1 MSEPGHDSSAPSHAD
16 ASFATRAVHAG
27 WDPFA
32 ERTGAVMPPIYMTS
46 TYVQDAPAEP
56 REGFEYSRTQNPT
69 RFALQDA
76 LADLEGAAA
85 ALACPSGM
93 AAIQTLMLM
102 LKPGDR
108 IVATRDLYG
117 GSHRLFSKVLER
129 FGLVFEYRDTT
140 TEAAFEDLP
149 TDTRLL
155 YLETPS
161 NPTLG
166 ITSIAAAAAAARR
179 VGAELAVDNTFATPA
194 LQQPIALGADY
205 VIHSTTKYI
214 GGHSDV
220 VGGAL
225 VVRDPARA
233 EEAWFHQ
240 NSAGTSNS
248 PFDSFLTLRGLRTL
262 ALRMERHCATAQM
275 LAGFLEGHAGVDRVV
290 YPGLE
295 SHPGHAV
302 AREQMSGFGG
312 MISFVLPGGVP
323 QATELVRRCE
333 LFALAESLG
342 GVESLIELPAPM
354 THASVPPEKRR
365 EIGIDDGLVRLSVG
379 IEDPDD
385 LRRDLEQA
393 LAASA

>member
-1 MSEPGHDSSAPSHAD
+1 MSDPGQRSSDPSHAD
-16 ASFATRAVHAG
+16 LSFATRAVHAG

-102 LKPGDR
+102 LRPGDR

-140 TEAAFEDLP
+140 SPAAFEDLP
-149 TDTRLL
+149 SDTRLL

-179 VGAELAVDNTFATPA
+179 AGAELAVDNTFATPA

-205 VIHSTTKYI
+205 VIHSTTKYV

-262 ALRMERHCATAQM
+262 GLRMERHCSSAQA
-275 LAGFLEGHAGVDRVV
+275 LAEFLEGHAGVERVI
-290 YPGLE
+290 YPGLA

-302 AREQMSGFGG
+302 AREQMSAFGG

-385 LRRDLEQA
+385 LRRDLERA

>member
-295 SHPGHAV
+295 SHRGHAV